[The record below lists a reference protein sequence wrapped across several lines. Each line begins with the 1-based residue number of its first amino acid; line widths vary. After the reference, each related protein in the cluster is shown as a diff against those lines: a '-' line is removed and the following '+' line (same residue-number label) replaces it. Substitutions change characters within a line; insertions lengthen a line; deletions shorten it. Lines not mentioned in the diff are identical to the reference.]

1 MKRILL
7 TTYPGAYL
15 YHGGGEREIF
25 LLRDALNKAGLIA
38 DLYGPGSRPVS
49 EYDTVIHFSMADGTE
64 QMLDQLAGND
74 RQMILWPNLWFVD
87 EPDKDTLEH
96 LQKLVNRFGVIVFKS
111 NAERV
116 HFQKYFAIKD
126 KKIILV
132 LPGVSNE
139 FATARRTTLFTD
151 VYGVKDYIFW
161 PGIIEPQKNQLKAI
175 QALSSL
181 DIPLVISGSVRDQA
195 YFRLCCESAGANTLF
210 VPEMPFGSGIYIS
223 ALTGCKVFL
232 ELPLDFPG
240 VSAIE
245 AIEVGCELILTD
257 CEWSREFFNN
267 KAILV
272 NPNSE
277 EDIRKA
283 VIAKLGSTD
292 LYTKQKNNVE
302 YLLPNAFG
310 NLYNYLL
317 QEGGK

>member
-38 DLYGPGSRPVS
+38 DLYGPDSRPVS
-49 EYDTVIHFSMADGTE
+49 EYDTVIHFSLAGGTE
-64 QMLDQLAGND
+64 QMLDQLAGDD

-87 EPDKDTLEH
+87 EPSKDTVAH
-96 LQKLVNRFGVIVFKS
+96 LQKLVNRFSVIVFKS
-111 NAERV
+111 NAERA
-116 HFQKYFAIKD
+116 HLQKYFSIKD

-139 FATARRTTLFTD
+139 FTTAKRTTLFSD

-175 QALSSL
+175 QALSGL

-195 YFRLCCESAGANTLF
+195 YFRLCRENAGVNTLF
-210 VPEMPFGSGIYIS
+210 VPEMPFGSEIYIS
-223 ALTGCKVFL
+223 ALTGSKVFL

-240 VSAIE
+240 VSAME
-245 AIEVGCELILTD
+245 AFEAGCELILSD
-257 CEWSREFFNN
+257 CDWSQEFFGR
-267 KAILV
+267 KATLV
-272 NPNSE
+272 DPGSE
-277 EDIRKA
+277 ADIRQAVLMQLGKSPEAVSRQKA
-283 VIAKLGSTD
+283 D
-292 LYTKQKNNVE
+292 DF
-302 YLLPNAFG
+302 LLPRAFSP
-310 NLYNYLL
+310 LYDYLA
-317 QEGGK
+317 QETRA

>member
-38 DLYGPGSRPVS
+38 DLYGPNSRPVS
-49 EYDTVIHFSMADGTE
+49 EYETIIHFSLAGGTE

-87 EPDKDTLEH
+87 EPAKDTLAH

-116 HFQKYFAIKD
+116 HFQKYFSIED

-175 QALSSL
+175 QALSGL

-195 YFRLCCESAGANTLF
+195 YFRLCRESAGANTLF
-210 VPEMPFGSGIYIS
+210 VPEMPFGSEIYIS
-223 ALTGCKVFL
+223 ALTGSKVLL

-240 VSAIE
+240 VSAME
-245 AIEVGCELILTD
+245 AFQVGCELILSD
-257 CEWSREFFNN
+257 CDWSQEFFSG
-267 KAILV
+267 KATLV
-272 NPNSE
+272 DPRSE
-277 EDIRKA
+277 ADIRLA
-283 VIAKLGSTD
+283 VLLQLEKTPDSVLRKKSE
-292 LYTKQKNNVE
+292 NF
-302 YLLPNAFG
+302 LLPYAFC
-310 NLYNYLL
+310 NLYDYLS
-317 QEGGK
+317 QEIRT